1 MMKFVI
7 EHLIQLL
14 LVILSVATLT
24 FLLVRLSPGDP
35 ATIMLKS
42 NDVPIS
48 EEALNTLR
56 TELGLTHSLGSQY
69 LDWLKNV
76 VTLQW
81 GNSYI
86 SKEPVIHGLMERLPA
101 TLELA
106 FAGLVVML
114 VMTFI
119 LGLSTA
125 IIKKGIIDK
134 FGKLVALLGSAIPTF
149 WLGFL
154 CIYVFSVQL
163 GWLPSMGRG
172 TWQHLI
178 LPAVTLG
185 LGLGTVYARVLRAQI
200 LDMMNQH
207 FVKASQARGLSNTRI
222 LLFQVL
228 KHAMLPIVTMIGTS
242 FAFMLSG
249 SIIVESIFSWPGIGQ
264 YVIQSIHMRDYPVIQ
279 GYAIFA
285 ALLFIAIHTM
295 VDLIYL
301 IIDPRLRV

>member
-56 TELGLTHSLGSQY
+56 TELGLTHSLGGQY

-285 ALLFIAIHTM
+285 ALLFMAIHTM

>member
-1 MMKFVI
+1 MKFVI

-14 LVILSVATLT
+14 LVVLSVATLT

-42 NDVPIS
+42 NDIPIS

-56 TELGLTHSLGSQY
+56 TELGLTHSLGNQY

-86 SKEPVIHGLMERLPA
+86 SKKPVIHELMERLPA

-106 FAGLVVML
+106 FAGLAVML
-114 VMTFI
+114 VMTFV

-125 IIKKGIIDK
+125 ITNKGIIDRV
-134 FGKLVALLGSAIPTF
+134 GKLVALLGAAIPTF

-200 LDMMNQH
+200 IDMRNQH

-264 YVIQSIHMRDYPVIQ
+264 YVIQSIHLRDYPVIQ
-279 GYAIFA
+279 GYSIFA
-285 ALLFIAIHTM
+285 ALLFIAIHTL

>member
-1 MMKFVI
+1 MKFVI
-7 EHLIQLL
+7 EHFIQLL
-14 LVILSVATLT
+14 LVVLSVATLT

-42 NDVPIS
+42 NDIPIS

-56 TELGLTHSLGSQY
+56 TELGLTHSLGNQY

-86 SKEPVIHGLMERLPA
+86 SKKPVIHELMERLPA

-106 FAGLVVML
+106 FAGLAVML
-114 VMTFI
+114 VMTFV

-125 IIKKGIIDK
+125 ITNKGIIDRV
-134 FGKLVALLGSAIPTF
+134 GKLVALLGAAIPTF

-200 LDMMNQH
+200 IDMRNQH

-264 YVIQSIHMRDYPVIQ
+264 YVIQSIHLRDYPVIQ
-279 GYAIFA
+279 GYSIFA
-285 ALLFIAIHTM
+285 ALLFIAIHTL

>member
-56 TELGLTHSLGSQY
+56 TELGLTHSLGGQY

-114 VMTFI
+114 VMTFV

>member
-1 MMKFVI
+1 MKFVI

-56 TELGLTHSLGSQY
+56 TELGLTHSLGGQY

-285 ALLFIAIHTM
+285 ALLFMAIHTM